1 VRTFNI
7 SLLFDLAKSLEIPGI
22 QRMNTPFKSTTKV
35 TLGLALGA
43 VISTSALAQ
52 SGSLRSEYSDLA
64 DLYNAFDVTQAGIYD
79 AIANINA
86 SPDSQEGRME
96 LKMHLDMMA
105 DADGHGGHGGMA
117 MEMPMDGHF
126 GELETEV
133 RITLGGSLRE
143 SHSDSDAS
151 EAFGNSEA
159 LTVHA
164 GMVLAHGRSFEK
176 ALLDIYADE
185 STSIYQ
191 KQLATNEAI
200 HEYLTSDE
208 QHAVSTSPKSAELYL
223 DHTYANAFRMGYPK
237 LSGLMY
243 ANQWLQLASLE
254 AIIIGQ
260 VDPQFTGRVPVTLE
274 RYWNKVG
281 SDTGMTMF
289 PAPSEMPSVP
299 AITPSL
305 YSQSPMAA
313 VIIDNL
319 NMLESALADVIAYPN
334 LQDRET
340 IIDQVVNQYTSDD
353 MYVAETMDYLLNA
366 LRGGIF
372 NQGGPAIGELSR
384 SERNRTRDAMNMNHA
399 MIMSAP
405 Q

>member
-1 VRTFNI
+1 
-7 SLLFDLAKSLEIPGI
+7 
-22 QRMNTPFKSTTKV
+22 MNTPFKNTKV

-43 VISTSALAQ
+43 VISTSVLAQ

-64 DLYNAFDVTQAGIYD
+64 DLYNALDVTQAGIYD
-79 AIANINA
+79 AMADINA

-105 DADGHGGHGGMA
+105 EADGHGGHGGMA

-126 GELETEV
+126 GELETEA

-176 ALLDIYADE
+176 ALWDIYADE

-200 HEYLTSDE
+200 REYLTSDA

-237 LSGLMY
+237 LSGLLY
-243 ANQWLQLASLE
+243 SNQWLQLASLE

-260 VDPQFTGRVPVTLE
+260 VDPQFAGRVPVTLE

-289 PAPSEMPSVP
+289 PAPSEMPSAP